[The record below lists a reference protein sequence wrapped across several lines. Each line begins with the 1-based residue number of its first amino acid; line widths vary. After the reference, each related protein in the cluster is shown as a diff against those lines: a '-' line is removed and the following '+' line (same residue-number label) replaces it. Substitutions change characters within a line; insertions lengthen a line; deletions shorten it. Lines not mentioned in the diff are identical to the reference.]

1 LGVVDVADSGMN
13 TLIKVGLIGGAAY
26 LVYKQGWLAQLGIGA
41 PAPAAAQPST
51 GVPAP
56 GPVGYNTLDAIYG
69 RMVTAA
75 AAPSAGYN
83 ADQWNYFLAQV
94 SNITPPDV
102 MDVFSSVPGFD
113 RSKNLM
119 SAMEYWAVMAPYL
132 KSKMGLSGLGIFG
145 GLAGYVM
152 CGGRC

>member
-1 LGVVDVADSGMN
+1 M
-13 TLIKVGLIGGAAY
+13 
-26 LVYKQGWLAQLGIGA
+26 A
-41 PAPAAAQPST
+41 P
-51 GVPAP
+51 P

-75 AAPSAGYN
+75 AAPGEGYG

-94 SNITPPDV
+94 SNITPPDPT
-102 MDVFSSVPGFD
+102 DVFSSVPGFD

-132 KSKMGLSGLGIFG
+132 KSKMGLSGLGVFG